1 MTHALS
7 LPERLTQAEAEG
19 CLRALSQAL
28 AAGQGPVQADV
39 SRLAEFDS
47 AALAVLLSLRRE
59 AQAAGRAF
67 GVQGLPPRLRELAS
81 VYGVEE
87 LLPG

>member
-1 MTHALS
+1 MSDSSGPSGFSGFLA
-7 LPERLTQAEAEG
+7 P
-19 CLRALSQAL
+19 LRAL
-28 AAGQGPVQADV
+28 AD
-39 SRLAEFDS
+39 SGLELL
-47 AALAVLLSLRRE
+47 ALAVLLALRRE

-81 VYGVEE
+81 VYGVEA